1 MAKNSKSRKIRRG
14 GSGCGAGSAASY
26 AAGLYG
32 TNQVA
37 APGMGNL
44 ITFKTGGNGGHVMKT
59 TPTVVPVASLSKGGS
74 RKKSSRSKRGG
85 SMLVDLAVPAVLL
98 YSQQMVP
105 VGRGARAT
113 RLTRRRR

>member
-1 MAKNSKSRKIRRG
+1 
-14 GSGCGAGSAASY
+14 
-26 AAGLYG
+26 LYG

-59 TPTVVPVASLSKGGS
+59 TPTVVPVASMGGS

-113 RLTRRRR
+113 RLTRLTRRRR